1 MSGTR
6 ERLEAILRD
15 RIAVLDGSWGV
26 LIQRQVRGEE
36 AYRGERFRDHPR
48 DVAGNPDL
56 LNLTRP
62 DVVRDIHRSYFEAGA
77 DIATTNT
84 FTATRIGQADYG
96 LEDVAAEM
104 SYEGARI
111 ARGIADEFEGF
122 VAGSVGPLNVSLSLS
137 PRVDDPGYRA
147 ATFEQVAEAYAEQM
161 RALREGGA
169 DLLLIETVFDTL
181 NCKAAVFAAQDAAPE
196 LPLWLSFTAVDRS
209 GRNLSGQTVEAFWV
223 SVEHAR
229 PLVVGVNCS
238 LGAAEMRPFVE
249 DLAAVAP
256 TWVAC
261 HPNAGLPNALGEH
274 DELPEDT
281 SRYLGEFARDGLV
294 NIVGGCCGTTP
305 EHVRRIGAA
314 VEGVPPRAV
323 PAPRPATR
331 FSGLEPFE
339 LRADS
344 NFTLIGERTNVTGSA
359 RFRRL
364 VERGD
369 YQEAVDVALEQV
381 RGGANLLDVNMD
393 ADLLDGER
401 AMTTFLDVLATEPEA
416 ARLPIVVDSSR
427 WSVLEAGLRCLQGK
441 GVVNSLSLKEGE
453 DSFLEQARRVRRYG
467 AGVVVMAFDEQG
479 QAETVE
485 RKVAICERAYRLLVD
500 DVGFPP
506 EDVVFDVNVL
516 AVATGIEEHNAFAKA
531 FIEALPLIKERC
543 PGAKTSGG
551 ISNLSFAFRGNDAVR
566 EAMHS
571 AFLYH
576 AIRAGLDM
584 GIVNAGQLV
593 VYEDIEPELLERV
606 EDVLFDRRADATERL
621 VEYAE
626 RVRGE
631 GTRREVDLSWREA
644 PVEKRLEHALVHGV
658 VDFIEEDTEEA
669 RQRADRPL
677 DVIEGP
683 LMAGMQVVG
692 DLFGAG
698 KMFLPQVVKS
708 ARAMKRAVAY
718 LEPYMEAERAAG
730 GGPRVRGKVVLATV
744 KGDVHDIGKNIV
756 GVVLGCNDYEVIDL
770 GVMVP
775 AERILDTAREEGANV
790 VGLSGLI
797 TPSLDQMVDV
807 AREME
812 RRGLDLPLLIGGATT
827 SRQHTAVRIAPAY
840 SGPVVHVLDASR
852 VVGVVSDLL
861 EPARR
866 ERLDGENRA
875 EQERLRDLHAERER
889 RPLLPLERARANR
902 HRVAFDDLPVP
913 EFDGRR
919 VVEPDLATLREYVD
933 WQFFFHAWELKGRY
947 PAILE
952 QPVARE
958 LFDDAQR
965 LLDRIVAER
974 LLEARGVFGFWPAS
988 SDGDDIVVRSGND
1001 DAIRFCFL
1009 RQQADYA
1016 ASYGGDSRPN
1026 RCLSDYVAPAGD
1038 HIGAFAVT
1046 AGIGAGELSV
1056 RFAAEHDDYHA
1067 IMVKALA
1074 DRLAEAFA
1082 EYLHEVAR
1090 RAWYETGPK
1099 LATEQ
1104 LIAERFRGI
1113 RPAFGY
1119 PACPDHSEKPKLFAL
1134 LGAEEAGLSLTETY
1148 AMQPAASVSGI
1159 YLAHPDT
1166 RYFSVGRIGRDQLAD
1181 YAGRK
1186 GMPIAEAE
1194 RWLRPN
1200 VAEEAAGAVPAAGGD
1215 GAAAADGTDLA
1226 GTASPG
1232 R

>member
-1 MSGTR
+1 VQDTR
-6 ERLEAILRD
+6 ERLESILKQ

-26 LIQRQVRGEE
+26 LIQKRVRSEE
-36 AYRGERFRDHPR
+36 EYRGERFRDHPL
-48 DVAGNPDL
+48 DVAGDPDL
-56 LNLTRP
+56 LNLTQP
-62 DVVRDIHRSYFEAGA
+62 GIVREIHRSYFAAGA

-96 LEDVAAEM
+96 LQDVAAEM
-104 SYEGARI
+104 SLEGAKL
-111 ARGIADEFEGF
+111 AREVADEFGGL
-122 VAGSVGPLNVSLSLS
+122 VAGSVGPLNVALSLS
-137 PRVDDPGYRA
+137 PRVDDPAYRS
-147 ATFEQVAEAYAEQM
+147 ATFDEVAEAYAEQI
-161 RALREGGA
+161 RALRDGGV

-181 NCKAAVFAAQDAAPE
+181 NAKAAIVAAQDAAPE
-196 LPLWLSFTAVDRS
+196 LPLWLSFTAVDKS
-209 GRNLSGQTVEAFWV
+209 GRNLSGQTVEAFWI
-223 SVEHAR
+223 SVEHAD

-249 DLAAVAP
+249 DLAELAP

-274 DELPEDT
+274 DEQPEDT
-281 SRYLGEFARDGLV
+281 SRFLGEFARDGLV

-305 EHVRRIGAA
+305 EHVRQIAAA
-314 VEGVPPRAV
+314 VDGVAPRAV
-323 PAPRPATR
+323 PARRPASR
-331 FSGLEPFE
+331 FSGLEPLE

-344 NFTLIGERTNVTGSA
+344 NFTMIGERTNITGSA

-369 YQEAVDVALEQV
+369 FQAAADVALEQV

-401 AMTTFLDVLATEPEA
+401 AMTTFLNLVATEPEV
-416 ARLPIVVDSSR
+416 ARIPIVIDSSR
-427 WSVLEAGLRCLQGK
+427 WSVLEAGLKCVQGK

-453 DSFLEQARRVRRYG
+453 EAFLEQARTVRRYG
-467 AGVVVMAFDEQG
+467 AGVVVMAFDEEG
-479 QAETVE
+479 QAETAE

-500 DVGFPP
+500 RVGFAP
-506 EDVVFDVNVL
+506 EDLIFDSNVL
-516 AVATGIEEHNAFAKA
+516 AVATGIEEHRGFAKA
-531 FIEALPLIKERC
+531 FLDALPLIKERC
-543 PGAKTSGG
+543 PGARTSGG

-593 VYEDIEPELLERV
+593 VYEDIPPELLELV
-606 EDVLFDRRADATERL
+606 EDVIFDRRPDATERL
-621 VEYAE
+621 VEYAG

-631 GTRREVDLSWREA
+631 ATRREVDLSWREA
-644 PVEKRLEHALVHGV
+644 PVEKRLEHALVHGI

-683 LMAGMQVVG
+683 LMSGMQVVG

-718 LEPYMEAERAAG
+718 LEPYMEAEQAAG
-730 GGPRVRGKVVLATV
+730 GAPRARGKAVLATV

-775 AERILDTAREEGANV
+775 AERILEVALEEEADV

-812 RRGLDLPLLIGGATT
+812 RRGLELPLLIGGATT

-840 SGPVVHVLDASR
+840 SQPVVHVLDASR

-861 EPARR
+861 DTERR
-866 ERLDGENRA
+866 ARLDAENRA
-875 EQERLRDLHAERER
+875 DQDRLRDLHAEKER
-889 RPLLPLERARANR
+889 KPLLPLARARENR
-902 HRVAFDDLPVP
+902 QQVDFTDLPVP
-913 EFDGRR
+913 EFTGRR
-919 VVEPDLATLREYVD
+919 LVEPELATLREYVD
-933 WQFFFHAWELKGRY
+933 WQFFFHAWELKGKF

-952 QPVARE
+952 RPAARE

-965 LLDRIVAER
+965 LLDRIVAEK
-974 LLEARGVFGFWPAS
+974 LLTARGVFGFWPARS
-988 SDGDDIVVRSGND
+988 AGDDVLLD
-1001 DAIRFCFL
+1001 DGTSFCFL
-1009 RQQADYA
+1009 RQQSDY
-1016 ASYGGDSRPN
+1016 GDSRPN
-1026 RCLSDYVAPAGD
+1026 RCLADFIAPAGD
-1038 HIGAFAVT
+1038 HLGAFAVT
-1046 AGIGAGELSV
+1046 AGIGADELAAG
-1056 RFAAEHDDYHA
+1056 FAAEHDDYHA

-1090 RAWYETGPK
+1090 RAWYEAGEK
-1099 LATEQ
+1099 LPADQ

-1134 LGAEEAGLSLTETY
+1134 LGAAEAGLALTETY
-1148 AMQPAASVSGI
+1148 AMTPAASVSGI
-1159 YLAHPDT
+1159 YLAHPDA
-1166 RYFSVGRIGRDQLAD
+1166 RYFSVGRLGRDQVED
-1181 YAGRK
+1181 YAARK
-1186 GMPIAEAE
+1186 RVSPAEVEA
-1194 RWLRPN
+1194 WLRPN
-1200 VAEEAAGAVPAAGGD
+1200 LGYEPVEDEAEVRVSASAG
-1215 GAAAADGTDLA
+1215 
-1226 GTASPG
+1226 S
-1232 R
+1232 

>member
-1 MSGTR
+1 VQDTR
-6 ERLEAILRD
+6 ERLESILRQ

-26 LIQRQVRGEE
+26 LLQREVRGEE
-36 AYRGERFRDHPR
+36 GYRGEWFRDHSH
-48 DVAGNPDL
+48 DVAGDPDL
-56 LNLTRP
+56 LNLTQPELISR
-62 DVVRDIHRSYFEAGA
+62 IHGEYFAAGA

-84 FTATRIGQADYG
+84 FTATTIGQADYALG
-96 LEDVAAEM
+96 ADVVEEM
-104 SYEGARI
+104 NLAGARL
-111 ARGIADEFEGF
+111 ARAAADEWETKTGSPRF
-122 VAGSVGPLNVSLSLS
+122 VAGSVGPLNVALSLS
-137 PRVDDPGYRA
+137 PRVDDPAYRA
-147 ATFEQVAEAYAEQM
+147 ATFDEVAEAYAHQI
-161 RALREGGA
+161 RALREGGV

-181 NCKAAVFAAQDAAPE
+181 NAKAAIVAAQNEAPD

-209 GRNLSGQTVEAFWV
+209 GRNLSGQTVEAFWI
-223 SVEHAR
+223 SVEHAE

-249 DLAAVAP
+249 DLAEVAS

-261 HPNAGLPNALGEH
+261 YPNAGLPNELGLH

-305 EHVRRIGAA
+305 EHVRQIAA
-314 VEGVPPRAV
+314 AIEGVAPRSV
-323 PAPRPATR
+323 PARRAATR
-331 FSGLEPFE
+331 FSGLEPLE
-339 LRADS
+339 LRPDS
-344 NFTLIGERTNVTGSA
+344 NFTLIGERTNITGSA

-364 VERGD
+364 VESGD
-369 YQEAVDVALEQV
+369 FQAALDVAIEQV

-401 AMTTFLDVLATEPEA
+401 AMTTFLNLVATEPEV
-416 ARLPIVVDSSR
+416 ARIPIMIDSSR
-427 WSVLEAGLRCLQGK
+427 WSVLEAGLKCVQGK

-453 DSFLEQARRVRRYG
+453 EAFLEQARVVRRYG
-467 AGVVVMAFDEQG
+467 AGVVVMAFDEEG
-479 QAETVE
+479 QAETAE
-485 RKVAICERAYRLLVD
+485 RKVAICERAYRLLVEQA
-500 DVGFPP
+500 GFAP
-506 EDVVFDVNVL
+506 EDLIFDPNVL
-516 AVATGIEEHNAFAKA
+516 AVATGIEEHRGFARA
-531 FIEALPLIKERC
+531 FIDALPLIKERC
-543 PGAKTSGG
+543 PGARTSGG

-576 AIRAGLDM
+576 AIRSGLDM

-606 EDVLFDRRADATERL
+606 EDVIFDRSPDATERL
-621 VEYAE
+621 VEYAG

-631 GTRREVDLSWREA
+631 ATRREVDLSWREA
-644 PVEKRLEHALVHGV
+644 PVEKRLEHALVHGI

-718 LEPYMEAERAAG
+718 LEPYMEAEQAAG
-730 GGPRVRGKVVLATV
+730 GGPPRARGKAVLATV

-756 GVVLGCNDYEVIDL
+756 GVVLGCNDYDVVDL

-775 AERILDTAREEGANV
+775 AERILDTAVEEGADV

-807 AREME
+807 AKEME
-812 RRGLDLPLLIGGATT
+812 RRGMNLPLLIGGATT

-840 SGPVVHVLDASR
+840 SQPVVYVLDASR
-852 VVGVVSDLL
+852 VVRVVSDLL
-861 EPARR
+861 DPERR
-866 ERLDGENRA
+866 VRLDVENRA
-875 EQERLRDLHAERER
+875 DQERLRDLHAEKER
-889 RPLLPLERARANR
+889 KPLLPLARARENR
-902 HRVAFDDLPVP
+902 HQVAFDDLHVP
-913 EFDGRR
+913 EFTGSRI
-919 VVEPDLATLREYVD
+919 VEPELATLREYVD
-933 WQFFFHAWELKGRY
+933 WQFFFHAWELKGKF

-952 QPVARE
+952 QPAARE
-958 LFDDAQR
+958 LYDDAQR
-965 LLDRIVAER
+965 LLDRIVDER
-974 LLEARGVFGFWPAS
+974 LLTARGVYGFWPAAS
-988 SDGDDIVVRSGND
+988 EGDDVVLEAG
-1001 DAIRFCFL
+1001 ARFSFL
-1009 RQQADYA
+1009 RQQTDY
-1016 ASYGGDSRPN
+1016 GDSRPN
-1026 RCLSDYVAPAGD
+1026 RSLADYLAPETD
-1038 HIGAFAVT
+1038 HLGAFAVT
-1046 AGIGAGELSV
+1046 AGIGADELAAAY
-1056 RFAAEHDDYHA
+1056 AAEYDDYHA

-1090 RAWYETGPK
+1090 RAWYEAGPK
-1099 LATEQ
+1099 VPNEE

-1119 PACPDHSEKPKLFAL
+1119 PACPDHSEKSKLFAL
-1134 LGAEEAGLSLTETY
+1134 LGAEEAGIALTESY
-1148 AMQPAASVSGI
+1148 AMTPAASVSGI
-1159 YLAHPDT
+1159 YLAHPEA
-1166 RYFSVGRIGRDQLAD
+1166 RYFSVGRIGRDQVED
-1181 YAGRK
+1181 YATRK
-1186 GMPIAEAE
+1186 RVSPDEVEG
-1194 RWLRPN
+1194 WLRPN
-1200 VAEEAAGAVPAAGGD
+1200 LGYEPVEDEAEVRVS
-1215 GAAAADGTDLA
+1215 
-1226 GTASPG
+1226 ASSAS
-1232 R
+1232 

>member
-1 MSGTR
+1 MQDTR
-6 ERLEAILRD
+6 ERLESILKQ

-26 LIQRQVRGEE
+26 LLQREVRGEE
-36 AYRGERFRDHPR
+36 GYRGEWFRDHSH
-48 DVAGNPDL
+48 DLAGDPDL
-56 LNLTRP
+56 LNLTQPELISR
-62 DVVRDIHRSYFEAGA
+62 IHGEYFAAGA

-84 FTATRIGQADYG
+84 FTATTIGQADYA
-96 LEDVAAEM
+96 LDAEVVEQM
-104 SYEGARI
+104 NLAGARL
-111 ARGIADEFEGF
+111 ARAAADEWESKTGSPRF

-137 PRVDDPGYRA
+137 PRVDDPAYRA
-147 ATFEQVAEAYAEQM
+147 ATFDDVVEAYAHQI
-161 RALREGGA
+161 RALCEGGV

-181 NCKAAVFAAQDAAPE
+181 NAKAAIVAAQDAAPD

-223 SVEHAR
+223 SVEHAE

-238 LGAAEMRPFVE
+238 LGAAEMRPYVE
-249 DLAAVAP
+249 DLAEIAP

-261 HPNAGLPNALGEH
+261 HPNAGLPNELGLH
-274 DELPEDT
+274 DEGPEET
-281 SRYLGEFARDGLV
+281 SGFLSEFARDGLV
-294 NIVGGCCGTTP
+294 NVVGGCCGTTP
-305 EHVRRIGAA
+305 EHVRQIAAA
-314 VEGVPPRAV
+314 VEGVAPRTV
-323 PAPRPATR
+323 PEPRPATR

-339 LRADS
+339 ITPDS
-344 NFTLIGERTNVTGSA
+344 NFTLIGERTNITGSA

-364 VERGD
+364 VEGGD
-369 YQEAVDVALEQV
+369 FQAAVDVALEQV

-401 AMTTFLDVLATEPEA
+401 AMTTFLNLLATEPEA

-427 WSVLEAGLRCLQGK
+427 WSVLEAGLKCVQGK

-453 DSFLEQARRVRRYG
+453 ESFLEQARRVRGYG

-485 RKVAICERAYRLLVD
+485 RKVGICERAYRLLVEQ
-500 DVGFPP
+500 VGFAPG
-506 EDVVFDVNVL
+506 DLIFDPNIL
-516 AVATGIEEHNAFAKA
+516 AVATGIEEHRGFAKA
-531 FIEALPLIKERC
+531 FLEALPLIKEHC
-543 PGAKTSGG
+543 PGARTSGG

-571 AFLYH
+571 AFLYY

-593 VYEDIEPELLERV
+593 VYEDIEPELLELV
-606 EDVLFDRRADATERL
+606 EDVIFDRRPDATERL
-621 VEYAE
+621 VEYAG

-631 GTRREVDLSWREA
+631 GKRREVDLSWREA
-644 PVEKRLEHALVHGV
+644 SVEKRLEHALVHGI

-669 RQRADRPL
+669 RKRADRPL

-683 LMAGMQVVG
+683 LMTGMQVVG

-718 LEPYMEAERAAG
+718 LEPYMEAEQAAG
-730 GGPRVRGKVVLATV
+730 GAPRARGKAVLATV

-756 GVVLGCNDYEVIDL
+756 GVVLGCNDYEVLDL
-770 GVMVP
+770 GVMVA
-775 AERILDTAREEGANV
+775 AERILDTALEEEADI

-812 RRGLDLPLLIGGATT
+812 RRGMELPLLIGGATT

-840 SGPVVHVLDASR
+840 SQPVVHVLDASR
-852 VVGVVSDLL
+852 VVGVMSALL
-861 EPARR
+861 DPVRR
-866 ERLDGENRA
+866 ETLDADNRA
-875 EQERLRDLHAERER
+875 DQDRLRDLHAEKER
-889 RPLLPLERARANR
+889 KPLLPLARARENR
-902 HRVAFDDLPVP
+902 HRVAFDDLSVP
-913 EFDGRR
+913 EFTGRR
-919 VVEPDLATLREYVD
+919 LVEPELAVLREYVD
-933 WQFFFHAWELKGRY
+933 WQFFFHAWELKGKF

-952 QPVARE
+952 QPAARE

-965 LLDRIVAER
+965 LLDRIVDER
-974 LLEARGVFGFWPAS
+974 LLAARGVFGFWPAS
-988 SDGDDIVVRSGND
+988 SDGDDIVVGND
-1001 DAIRFCFL
+1001 NKADTRFGFL
-1009 RQQADYA
+1009 RQQSDY
-1016 ASYGGDSRPN
+1016 GDSRPN
-1026 RCLSDYVAPAGD
+1026 RCLADYLAPEGD
-1038 HIGAFAVT
+1038 HLGAFAVT
-1046 AGIGAGELSV
+1046 AGLGAEELAAG
-1056 RFAAEHDDYHA
+1056 FAAEHDDYSA

-1099 LATEQ
+1099 LPHEQ

-1119 PACPDHSEKPKLFAL
+1119 PACPDHSQKPKLFSL

-1148 AMQPAASVSGI
+1148 AMLPAASVSGI
-1159 YLAHPDT
+1159 YLAHPEA
-1166 RYFSVGRIGRDQLAD
+1166 RYFSLGRIDRDQVED
-1181 YAGRK
+1181 YAGRE
-1186 GMPIAEAE
+1186 GVSTVEAE

-1200 VAEEAAGAVPAAGGD
+1200 LGYEPPGDAQPSEPVADRAAAGS
-1215 GAAAADGTDLA
+1215 
-1226 GTASPG
+1226 ASSG
-1232 R
+1232 V